1 MPPSLHPRMVNGPF
15 EDPGLF
21 VPFLFENRAVLFDLG
36 DNSVLSSRDILKIS
50 HVFVTHTHM
59 DHFVGFDRLL
69 RLLLGREKSL
79 HLYGPEGFINNVE
92 GKLAGYSWNLVEN
105 YSNRFVLNVTEVRP
119 DRLLTAQYP
128 CQNRF
133 DAGEKSVIN
142 PFSGPLLEE
151 SSLTVS
157 SVILDHRLP
166 CLGFSIHERFHV
178 NIIKEQVRAL
188 GLEIGPWLKT
198 FKRALF
204 DGQAPDSEFTVE
216 FGQDSQR
223 KKTFCLKDL
232 TRKIATITPGQK
244 LAYIAD
250 VVGSR
255 ENLDRIV
262 DFANGCDHLFIEAA
276 FLDAHR
282 EIAKEKY
289 HLTARQAGTIAGLAG
304 AKQFTIFHFSPR
316 YMGREQ
322 LLRDEAANAYEASI
336 HQQHAMGI
344 PDA

>member
-1 MPPSLHPRMVNGPF
+1 MPPSLHPRIVNGPF

-36 DNSVLSSRDILKIS
+36 ENSALSSRDILKIS

-79 HLYGPEGFINNVE
+79 HLYGPEGFIKNVE

-105 YSNRFVLNVTEVRP
+105 YSNRFMLNVTEVRA
-119 DRLLTAQYP
+119 DRLLTAQYL
-128 CQNRF
+128 CRNRF
-133 DAGEKSVIN
+133 DAGKKSVIN

-151 SSLTVS
+151 PALTVS
-157 SVILDHRLP
+157 SVILDHSLP
-166 CLGFSIHERFHV
+166 CLGFSINERFHV
-178 NIIKEQVRAL
+178 NIIKDQVRAL

-204 DGQAPDSEFTVE
+204 DGQQPDSEFTVE
-216 FGQDSQR
+216 YGRDPQK
-223 KKTFCLKDL
+223 KKTFRLKDL
-232 TRKIATITPGQK
+232 SQKIAIITPGQK
-244 LAYIAD
+244 ISYIAD

-255 ENLDRIV
+255 ENLERIV
-262 DFANGCDHLFIEAA
+262 DFAKGCDHLFIEAA

-289 HLTARQAGTIAGLAG
+289 HLTARQAGTIAGLSG
-304 AKQFTIFHFSPR
+304 AKQFSIFHFSPR
-316 YMGREQ
+316 YMGQEQ
-322 LLRDEAANAYEASI
+322 LLQDEAVNAYEATI
-336 HQQHAMGI
+336 HGQQTMRVPVA
-344 PDA
+344 